1 MKTKSLFVV
10 TALIEAGTG
19 LTLVV
24 APLAAAA
31 LVFGTRIETTTG
43 TALAAL
49 AGSALIALAT
59 DCWLA
64 RNEGEGRG
72 TRSLLA
78 AMLVYNIAAVAVLA
92 RAGLVSGLRGPVLWP
107 AVVLHT
113 ALALWCII
121 CLRASQV
128 K

>member
-19 LTLVV
+19 LTLVL
-24 APLAAAA
+24 APLAAVA
-31 LVFGTRIETTTG
+31 LVFGTRIETAIEM
-43 TALAAL
+43 ALAAL

-64 RNEGEGRG
+64 RNDEEDA
-72 TRSLLA
+72 RSHLV

-92 RAGLVSGLRGPVLWP
+92 RAGLVSGLRGPLLWP
-107 AVVLHT
+107 AALLHA
-113 ALALWCII
+113 ALALWCIN
-121 CLRASQV
+121 CLRAMEV
-128 K
+128 